1 MVIDIEKIFK
11 NRKINEIK
19 LKEYGFLKDED
30 SFSKT
35 IPILN
40 NQFNFL
46 ITINIDGDINYK
58 VIDTFSMDEYILINF
73 PTAQGVFVENIRNV
87 CRDILI
93 KISEKCFDMDS
104 FNGEQTEKIFSFV
117 KEKYG
122 IEAEYLFEDSPNV
135 AVFRKKENKKWFVV
149 VMKIDWKKLNVS
161 NEGDVE
167 IINLKVPPEEVKK
180 LIEREDIYPA
190 YHMNKKHWVS
200 VCLNRT
206 VLDSEVFNLI
216 VKSYECSGKR

>member
-1 MVIDIEKIFK
+1 M
-11 NRKINEIK
+11 
-19 LKEYGFLKDED
+19 EYRFLKVGRN
-30 SFSKT
+30 FSKI

-40 NQFNFL
+40 NQFKFF

-58 VIDTFSMDEYILINF
+58 VIDTLSIDEYVLVKF
-73 PTAQGVFVENIRNV
+73 PTAQGTFVENMRNI

-93 KISEKCFDMDS
+93 EISEK
-104 FNGEQTEKIFSFV
+104 
-117 KEKYG
+117 Y
-122 IEAEYLFEDSPNV
+122 
-135 AVFRKKENKKWFVV
+135 FVV
-149 VMKIDWKKLNVS
+149 LMKIEWKKLNIS
-161 NEGDVE
+161 NKGNVE
-167 IINLKVPPEEVKK
+167 IINIKVPPEEVKK

>member
-58 VIDTFSMDEYILINF
+58 VIDIFSMDEYILINF

-93 KISEKCFDMDS
+93 EISEKCFDMDS
-104 FNGEQTEKIFSFV
+104 FNGEQTEKIFSFI

-122 IEAEYLFEDSPNV
+122 IEAEYLFEDSPNI
-135 AVFRKKENKKWFVV
+135 AVFRKKENKKWFMV

-167 IINLKVPPEEVKK
+167 IINLKAPPEEVKK

-206 VLDSEVFNLI
+206 VLDSEAFNLI

>member
-11 NRKINEIK
+11 NKKINEIK
-19 LKEYGFLKDED
+19 LKEYGFLKGED

-46 ITINIDGDINYK
+46 ITINIAGDINYK
-58 VIDTFSMDEYILINF
+58 VVDTFSMDEYVLVKF
-73 PTAQGVFVENIRNV
+73 PIAQGTFVENMRNV

-93 KISEKCFDMDS
+93 EISKKCFDIDN
-104 FNGEQTEKIFSFV
+104 FNGEQTEKIFSFI
-117 KEKYG
+117 KEKYD
-122 IEAEYLFEDSPNV
+122 IEAEYLFEDSPNI

-149 VMKIDWKKLNVS
+149 IMKIDRKKLNTL
-161 NEGDVE
+161 NKGNVE
-167 IINLKVPPEEVKK
+167 IINSKVPPEEVKK

-206 VLDSEVFNLI
+206 VLDSEIFSLI
-216 VKSYECSGKR
+216 VKSYECSGKK